1 MADLF
6 DLKVEEEL
14 AKLGAVKEELKKA
27 CPYGHPL
34 FIDMVLR
41 ATILHSMKNKDYAGG
56 GAPLGN
62 FTRRSAKAGV
72 YKTGV
77 VNGVDLSDTVQ
88 LMMWDIEK
96 QLDAAWWM
104 RVKRNK
110 AAVEGVSKRLWDVA
124 VYALIT
130 MCQLSDEET
139 QAAATEKAM
148 KAVAEKMQY

>member
-6 DLKVEEEL
+6 DLRVEEEL
-14 AKLGAVKEELKKA
+14 AKISVVKEELKKA

-62 FTRRSAKAGV
+62 FTRRAAKAGV
-72 YKTGV
+72 YKTGI
-77 VNGVDLSDTVQ
+77 VNGVDLSDIIQ
-88 LMMWDIEK
+88 LTLCDIEK

-104 RVKRNK
+104 RVKGNK
-110 AAVEGVSKRLWDVA
+110 AGVEGVSKRLWDVA
-124 VYALIT
+124 VYSLIS
-130 MCQLSDEET
+130 MCMLADEE
-139 QAAATEKAM
+139 QQSIKQDKALRDIVKVM
-148 KAVAEKMQY
+148 DI